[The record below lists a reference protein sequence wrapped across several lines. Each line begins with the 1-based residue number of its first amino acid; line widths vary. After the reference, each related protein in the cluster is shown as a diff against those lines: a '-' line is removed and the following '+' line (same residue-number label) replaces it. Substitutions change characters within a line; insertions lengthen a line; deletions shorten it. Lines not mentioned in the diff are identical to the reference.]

1 MGYRLVRALM
11 RLLLAIFYRSID
23 IVGGERVPARG
34 PLIVAAN
41 HHNSLVDAMLLMAVI
56 PRRLSI
62 LANAPLFRHPLIGP
76 FLRLIG
82 ALPVHRLKE
91 AGSDRARNAAL
102 FAATTRTLRAGG
114 AILIFPE
121 GRTQPEPV
129 LLELRTGAARMLLD
143 AEGGYAMP
151 RAVTLLPVGLVFHD
165 PGTFRSGRALALV
178 GAPVVTADCVALAR
192 DAYGE
197 AARRLTARLADA
209 LRQLIVETGDRATLH
224 LLELVMDL
232 AEGEAAPA
240 NEAERVAR
248 LQRGLRVYGFLQRH
262 HGERVAA
269 LRTRIE
275 AFAADLQS
283 LGLELGQLSRTYP
296 AKVVLGFAAREGLAI
311 LLGLPLALIGI
322 ILHVVPY
329 RLTAVVVRL
338 LRRTDEEE
346 ATDKIAAGLLLF
358 PLAWTVEGYI
368 AWQLGDGRMLATL
381 LVALAP
387 AGFFALAWRERL
399 HRTGGEALAF
409 ARYLADPD
417 KPRRLADQR
426 RELAGDLAE
435 LLRLAPDV

>member
-1 MGYRLVRALM
+1 MGYRLVRALA

-23 IVGGERVPARG
+23 IVGRERIPARG

-56 PRRLSI
+56 PRRLRI

-76 FLRLIG
+76 FLWLVG

-91 AGSDRARNAAL
+91 AGNDPARNAAL
-102 FAATTRTLRAGG
+102 FAATTHTLRASG

-143 AEGGYAMP
+143 AAGGAGATLP
-151 RAVTLLPVGLVFHD
+151 VTLLPVGLVYHD

-178 GAPVVTADCVALAR
+178 GEPVVTSDCVTLAR
-192 DAYGE
+192 DAYGR
-197 AARRLTARLADA
+197 AARRLTERLADA
-209 LRQLIVETGDRATLH
+209 LRRLIVETGDRETLH

-232 AEGEAAPA
+232 AEGEAPLAR
-240 NEAERVAR
+240 EAERVRR
-248 LQRGLRVYGFLQRH
+248 LQRGLRVYAFLQRH
-262 HGERVAA
+262 ESERVAA

-275 AFAADLQS
+275 AFAKDLHS
-283 LGLELGQLSRTYP
+283 LGLELRQLSRRYP
-296 AKVVLGFAAREGLAI
+296 ASAVLGFAVREGLAI

-329 RLTAVVVRL
+329 QLTAVVVRL
-338 LRRTDEEE
+338 LQRTDEEE

-368 AWQLGDGRMLATL
+368 AWQLGGGRMLAL
-381 LVALAP
+381 FLVALVP
-387 AGFFALAWRERL
+387 AGFFALAWREWLDRA
-399 HRTGGEALAF
+399 GSEVLAF
-409 ARYLADPD
+409 ARYLADPG
-417 KPRRLADQR
+417 KPRRLAEQR
-426 RELAGDLAE
+426 RELSRELAE
-435 LLRLAPDV
+435 LLRLAPDA